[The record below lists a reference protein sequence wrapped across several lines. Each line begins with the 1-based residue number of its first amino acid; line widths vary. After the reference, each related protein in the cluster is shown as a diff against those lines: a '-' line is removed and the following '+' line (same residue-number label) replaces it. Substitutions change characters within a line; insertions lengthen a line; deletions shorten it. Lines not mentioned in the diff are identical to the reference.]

1 MMSLAEAATA
11 ANARL
16 VGADVRFN
24 GVSTDSR
31 SVGTGELFVA
41 IRGEHFD
48 GHDFLEAARAK
59 GAAGAMVDTQYS
71 GTPPLPVL
79 VVEET
84 RRGLGRLGASWR
96 GRFTP
101 VVIAITGSNGK
112 TTTKEIL
119 ASILRAHAGDAGTLA
134 TRGNLNTDIGV
145 PMTLLNLRESHRY
158 CAIELGMN
166 HPGEIA
172 MLAAIAKPT
181 VAVVTN
187 AQREHMEFMQT
198 VEAAAAE
205 NASVYDALPGDGTAL
220 WNADD
225 AQAPLFRS
233 RAAARRTIDFALDV
247 AAAVTGTCALRPLS
261 SELRVRMPGGEAS
274 ATLAAPGLHNVRNA
288 IAASACAF
296 AVGISPQAIAA
307 GLRAFRPYTGR
318 SQVVALAS
326 GATLINDS
334 YNANPDSVRAAID
347 VLAGAGTNTLLVL
360 GEMGEVGEQGPDF
373 HLEVGRYAAERGIG
387 ALYAVGEQTV
397 HAVAGFGPGAR
408 HFATIEEL
416 IRAVQPAS
424 KRDATLLVK
433 GSRFMRMERVV
444 AALTGNASGGH

>member
-1 MMSLAEAATA
+1 MMTLGEAAATT
-11 ANARL
+11 NARL
-16 VGADVRFN
+16 VGPDVRFS
-24 GVSTDSR
+24 GVSTDTR
-31 SVGTGELFVA
+31 SVGKDELFIA

-59 GAAGAMVDTQYS
+59 GAAGAMVDKQYS

-79 VVEET
+79 VVDET
-84 RRGLGRLGASWR
+84 RRGLGRLGARWR
-96 GRFTP
+96 KRFTP

-166 HPGEIA
+166 HPGEIS

-198 VEAAAAE
+198 VEAVAAE

-225 AQAPLFRS
+225 AQASFFRS
-233 RAAARRTIDFALDV
+233 RATPRRGIDLALDTP
-247 AAAVTGTCALRPLS
+247 AAITATYALSPLS
-261 SELRVRMPGGEAS
+261 SDIRVRTPAGEAS

-296 AVGISPQAIAA
+296 AVGISAQSIAA
-307 GLRAFRPYTGR
+307 GLRTFRPYTGR

-347 VLAGAGTNTLLVL
+347 VLAGTGANTLLVL

-373 HLEVGRYAAERGIG
+373 HLEVGRYAAERRIG

-416 IRAVQPAS
+416 IRAVQAAS
-424 KRDATLLVK
+424 RRDATLLVK

-444 AALTGNASGGH
+444 AALTGNAGGGH

>member
-1 MMSLAEAATA
+1 MMSLAQAAVA

-16 VGADVRFN
+16 VGADAQFS
-24 GVSTDSR
+24 GVSTDTR
-31 SVGTGELFVA
+31 SVGAGELFVA

-48 GHDFLEAARAK
+48 GHDFLEAARAR
-59 GAAGAMVDTQYS
+59 GAAGAMVDTRYS

-79 VVEET
+79 VVDET
-84 RRGLGRLGASWR
+84 RRGLGSLGARWR
-96 GRFTP
+96 ERFAP
-101 VVIAITGSNGK
+101 VLIAITGSNGK

-145 PMTLLNLRESHRY
+145 PMTLLGLRESHRY
-158 CAIELGMN
+158 CAVELGMN

-172 MLAAIAKPT
+172 MLAALAQPT

-198 VEAAAAE
+198 VEAVAAE
-205 NASVYDALPGDGTAL
+205 NASVYDALPRDGTAL

-225 AQAPLFRS
+225 AQAPFFRS
-233 RAAARRTIDFALDV
+233 RANGRRAIDFALD
-247 AAAVTGTCALRPLS
+247 APAAVTGTYALSPLS
-261 SELRVRMPGGEAS
+261 SEIRVRTPAGEAS
-274 ATLAAPGLHNVRNA
+274 TTLAAPGLHNVRNA

-296 AVGISPQAIAA
+296 AAGISTQAIAA

-347 VLAGAGTNTLLVL
+347 VLAGTGTDTLLVL

-373 HLEVGRYAAERGIG
+373 HLEVGRYAAQRGVG

-408 HFATIEEL
+408 HFATVDEL
-416 IRAVQPAS
+416 IRVVQAAS
-424 KRDATLLVK
+424 KPDMTLLVK

-444 AALTGNASGGH
+444 AALTGKASGGH

>member
-1 MMSLAEAATA
+1 MSLGEAAAA

-16 VGADVRFN
+16 VGTDARFS

-31 SVGTGELFVA
+31 SVSPGELFVA
-41 IRGEHFD
+41 IRGENFD
-48 GHDFLEAARAK
+48 GHDFLDAARER
-59 GAAGAMVDTQYS
+59 GAVGAMVDARYG
-71 GTPPLPVL
+71 GTPPLPLL
-79 VVEET
+79 VVDET
-84 RRGLGRLGASWR
+84 RRGLGRLGARWR
-96 GRFTP
+96 ERFAP

-119 ASILRAHAGDAGTLA
+119 ASILRAHASDDGTLA

-145 PMTLLNLRESHRY
+145 PMTLLGLRESHRF
-158 CAIELGMN
+158 CAVELGMN

-181 VAVVTN
+181 MAVVTN
-187 AQREHMEFMQT
+187 AQREHMEFMQS
-198 VEAAAAE
+198 VEAVAAE
-205 NASVYDALPGDGTAL
+205 NASVYDALPSEGTAL

-225 AQAPLFRS
+225 AQAAFFRS
-233 RAAARRTIDFALDV
+233 RAVGRRPLDFALDG
-247 AAAVTGTCALRPLS
+247 AAAVTGTCSLSPLS
-261 SELRVRMPGGEAS
+261 SEIRVRTPAGEAA

-296 AVGISPQAIAA
+296 AAGIPLPAIAT
-307 GLRAFRPYTGR
+307 GLRNFRPYTGR
-318 SQVVALAS
+318 SQVLALAG
-326 GATLINDS
+326 GATVINDA

-347 VLAGAGTNTLLVL
+347 VLAGTGSDTLLVL
-360 GEMGEVGEQGPDF
+360 GDMGEVGEQGPDF

-387 ALYAVGEQTV
+387 ALYALGEQTV
-397 HAVAGFGPGAR
+397 HAVAGFGTGAR

-416 IRAVQPAS
+416 IKAVRAGLR
-424 KRDATLLVK
+424 RDAKLLVK

-444 AALTGNASGGH
+444 AALTGNADGGH

>member
-1 MMSLAEAATA
+1 MMTLGEAAATT
-11 ANARL
+11 NARL
-16 VGADVRFN
+16 VGADVRFS
-24 GVSTDSR
+24 GVSTDTR
-31 SVGTGELFVA
+31 SVGRDELFVA

-59 GAAGAMVDTQYS
+59 GAAGAMVDKKYS
-71 GTPPLPVL
+71 GKPPLPVL
-79 VVEET
+79 VVDET
-84 RRGLGRLGASWR
+84 RRGLGRLGARWR
-96 GRFTP
+96 ERFAP

-119 ASILRAHAGDAGTLA
+119 ASILRAHTGDAGTLA
-134 TRGNLNTDIGV
+134 TLGNLNTDIGV

-198 VEAAAAE
+198 VEAAAEE

-225 AQAPLFRS
+225 AHAPFFRS
-233 RAAARRTIDFALDV
+233 RAAARRGIDFALDTP
-247 AAAVTGTCALRPLS
+247 AAVTGTYALSPLS
-261 SELRVRMPGGEAS
+261 SEIRVRTPAGEAS

-296 AVGISPQAIAA
+296 AVGVSPQSIEA
-307 GLRAFRPYTGR
+307 GLRRFRPYAGR

-347 VLAGAGTNTLLVL
+347 VLAGTGANTLLVL

-373 HLEVGRYAAERGIG
+373 HLEVGRYASERRIG

-416 IRAVQPAS
+416 IRAVQAAS
-424 KRDATLLVK
+424 RRDATLLVK

-444 AALTGNASGGH
+444 AALTGNADVGH